1 MKCSEFDVVFENLE
15 KHVFFEVYSDSEL
28 TLVII
33 YWIIAGL
40 NDLMFMMLSFEEE
53 KQGKYIDMVIRESM
67 TIYILVVSTIP

>member
-40 NDLMFMMLSFEEE
+40 NDLMFMILSFEEE
-53 KQGKYIDMVIRESM
+53 K
-67 TIYILVVSTIP
+67 